1 MLVWRLLVLVAVAV
15 GGVGAVAPTAGAAP
29 PTEINIDL
37 PGAGPLGPIGVIGDS
52 VTLGTAAWQ
61 ANDLAERGWGP
72 VRFHSSV
79 GTRIAEDREFH
90 ALSTVRRWR
99 GEGFDPRHVIIGLG
113 QNDVGFTQLDVAG
126 AKVLIERMLDELG
139 PNTEV
144 LWVNITHFWREWAQA
159 WNQALAEVAAVRP
172 NLVVSDWASVA
183 VDHPE
188 WVEGDN
194 IHLTAAAYRQ
204 RSLLIADASLD
215 LVRAERVTGPPV
227 LATAPVGAPA
237 GLIPLDPVRV
247 VDTRVAVGGTRL
259 PAGGTLT
266 VDVSGMV
273 PDGATA
279 AAVNLT
285 VDQPAADGYLSAW
298 DCAGSAPSTS
308 VLNYRAGAP
317 RGGHTVVGLGSDR
330 RFCVT
335 SLAATDVV
343 VDVFGAF
350 MPGGGARF
358 RPAVATRLLDTR
370 ATGRPAA
377 GTVTKVTVP
386 AVDGEVA
393 LAAAV
398 NLTSTDPARDGYV
411 TAFPCGSSPP
421 PVSNLNHGA
430 RGSVANLALVK
441 LGPGGELC
449 LTTYA
454 STDVVVDLLG
464 TYGSGGLQYQAAA
477 PVRALDTRTGAGG
490 WRGLAMRLDAL
501 DVDAATVAGLPVNA
515 QALAGTLTAAGA
527 AAPGFVTTWPCAQ
540 PRPTASTLNVERGG
554 TVPNAAIVGL
564 GADRRLCL
572 ASYAP
577 TFVLFDLT
585 GWYA

>member
-1 MLVWRLLVLVAVAV
+1 MLVWRLLVLVAAAV
-15 GGVGAVAPTAGAAP
+15 GGVGAVVIPAQAAP
-29 PTEINIDL
+29 PLEINVDVNVD
-37 PGAGPLGPIGVIGDS
+37 GPLGPIGVIGDS

-79 GTRIAEDREFH
+79 GVRIADDRDFH

-99 GEGFDPRHVIIGLG
+99 AEGFDPRHVIIGIG

-126 AKVLIERMLDELG
+126 ARTLIERMLDELG
-139 PNTEV
+139 PDTEV

-159 WNQALAEVAAVRP
+159 WNQALADVAALRP
-172 NLVVSDWASVA
+172 NLVVYDWASVA
-183 VDHPE
+183 AAHPE

-215 LVRAERVTGPPV
+215 MVRAERVAGPPV
-227 LATAPVGAPA
+227 AATAAVGAPA
-237 GLIPLDPVRV
+237 GLVPLDPVRA
-247 VDTRVAVGGTRL
+247 VDTRQGVGGARL
-259 PAGGTLT
+259 AAAGTLT
-266 VDVSGMV
+266 VDVSGVV
-273 PDGATA
+273 PAGATA
-279 AAVNLT
+279 AVVNLT
-285 VDQPAADGYLSAW
+285 VDQPTADGYLSAW
-298 DCAGSAPSTS
+298 DCAGSPPSTS
-308 VLNYRAGAP
+308 VLNYRMGAP
-317 RGGHTVVGLGSDR
+317 RGGHTVVGLGTDR

-350 MPGGGARF
+350 VSGGGARF
-358 RPAVATRLLDTR
+358 TPAVPTRLLDTR
-370 ATGRPAA
+370 ATGRPGPSA
-377 GTVTKVTVP
+377 VTRVTVP
-386 AVDGEVA
+386 AAGGEVA

-398 NLTSTDPARDGYV
+398 NLTSTDPASDGYI

-421 PVSNLNHGA
+421 PVSNVNHGA
-430 RGSVANLALVK
+430 GGSVANLALVK

-454 STDVVVDLLG
+454 STDIVVDLLG
-464 TYGSGGLQYQAAA
+464 TYGSNGLQYQAAA
-477 PVRALDTRTGAGG
+477 PIRVLDTRTGAGG
-490 WRGLAMRLDAL
+490 WGGVAMRLDAL
-501 DVDAATVAGLPVNA
+501 DLDAAAIGGLPANA
-515 QALAGTLTAAGA
+515 QALAGTVTAASA
-527 AAPGFVTTWPCAQ
+527 AASGFVTSWPCAE

-564 GADRRLCL
+564 DADRRLCL